1 MKMKK
6 AYIIIT
12 SLCAIVVLFSGS
24 YYLSY
29 KAALKQFNQN
39 ATQKDNQLLKTVQE
53 NKLENLDDSIEV
65 DYVVDTVKPGT
76 KYTLEVYNVKE
87 NSFSKEILGTPD
99 YLIGLTREEIISYL
113 ADYMKD
119 VPLDEYEMGLIS
131 YELVS
136 FSKSDVVLRK
146 TYNSDNI
153 KYKYY
158 IVVLDGY
165 VTVYYSDKKTVYEY
179 TDIEHKNLSEDEQNK
194 LVDGYYV
201 EDQEELYGILEGYT
215 S

>member
-1 MKMKK
+1 MKK
-6 AYIIIT
+6 AHIIIT
-12 SLCAIVVLFSGS
+12 SFCAIVILFSGS

-29 KAALKQFNQN
+29 KSALEQFNKS
-39 ATQKDNQLLKTVQE
+39 ATAKDNQLVKTVEE
-53 NKLENLDDSIEV
+53 NKLENREDSLEV
-65 DYVVDTVKPGT
+65 DYVVDTVKPST
-76 KYTLEVYNVKE
+76 NYTLEVYNVKE

-99 YLIGLTREEIISYL
+99 FLIGLTREEIINYL
-113 ADYMKD
+113 ADYMQD
-119 VPLDEYEMGLIS
+119 VPVDEFEKGLIS

-158 IVVLDGY
+158 IIVLDGY
-165 VTVYYSDKKTVYEY
+165 ITVYYSDKKTVYEY
-179 TDIEHKNLSEDEQNK
+179 TDIELKNVSEEDQNK

>member
-12 SLCAIVVLFSGS
+12 GLCAVIILFSGS

-29 KAALKQFNQN
+29 KAALEQFNKN
-39 ATQKDNQLLKTVQE
+39 ATGKDSNLLKTVEE
-53 NKLENLDDSIEV
+53 NKLENQEDSVKV
-65 DYVVDTVKPGT
+65 DYVVDVVKPDT
-76 KYTLEVYNVKE
+76 KYTLETYNVKE
-87 NSFSKEILGTPD
+87 RSFSSEVLNTPD
-99 YLIGLTREEIISYL
+99 YLIGLTRKDIINYL
-113 ADYMKD
+113 STYMRE
-119 VPLDEYEMGLIS
+119 VPLEEFEKGLVS

-136 FSKSDVVLRK
+136 FSADNVVLRK

-158 IVVLDGY
+158 VVVLDGY

-179 TDIEHKNLSEDEQNK
+179 TDIDIKNLPEADQNK

-201 EDQEELYGILEGYT
+201 KDQEELYGILEGYT